1 MTTSLARPGS
11 DVRCSPPPFLLS
23 VDVAAGCITVH
34 GELDRIHVHP
44 FVEALGALAYSS
56 SPSWSIDASA
66 ITFCDATGLRGLL
79 QAQELAR
86 AAGRGFR
93 VTHPSRW
100 LRRLLDLVGVD
111 LPAHSGRRNS

>member
-1 MTTSLARPGS
+1 MTRTLARPGL
-11 DVRCSPPPFLLS
+11 DVPCSPPPFLLS
-23 VDVAAGCITVH
+23 IDVADGRITVH
-34 GELDRIHVHP
+34 GELDRVHVHR
-44 FVEALGALAYSS
+44 FVEAMGVLAYSS

-79 QAQELAR
+79 EARELAR

-93 VTHPSRW
+93 VTHPSRS

-111 LPAHSGRRNS
+111 LPAHSGRRDC